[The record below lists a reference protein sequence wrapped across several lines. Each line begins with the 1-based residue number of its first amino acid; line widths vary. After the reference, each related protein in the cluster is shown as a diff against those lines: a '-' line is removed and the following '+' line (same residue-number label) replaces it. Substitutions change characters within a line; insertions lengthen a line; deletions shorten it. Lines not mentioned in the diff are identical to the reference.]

1 MRQRNGELWSCG
13 QRLLPAAEEG
23 KAENPNMQIHNIE
36 ELIYCC
42 CMFISDSYKLYLSL
56 KYLI

>member
-1 MRQRNGELWSCG
+1 MRQRNGEVVELWTEAPARS
-13 QRLLPAAEEG
+13 AAEEG
-23 KAENPNMQIHNIE
+23 KAENPNMQIYNIE

-56 KYLI
+56 

>member
-1 MRQRNGELWSCG
+1 MRQRNGEVVELWTEAPARC
-13 QRLLPAAEEG
+13 AAEEG
-23 KAENPNMQIHNIE
+23 KAENPNMQIYNIE

-56 KYLI
+56 